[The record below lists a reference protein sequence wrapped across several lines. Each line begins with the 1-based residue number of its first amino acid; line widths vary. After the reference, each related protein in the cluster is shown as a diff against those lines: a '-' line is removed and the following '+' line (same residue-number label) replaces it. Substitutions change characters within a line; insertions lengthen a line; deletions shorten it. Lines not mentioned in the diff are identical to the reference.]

1 MLVLIYNMKK
11 DKFNYIIKEFQEF
24 KLPNI
29 INRQLTISESNKIIS
44 LVGNRRSGK
53 TYFFYQLVKELLVKG
68 IAKDQI
74 LYINFDDD
82 RLYPL
87 KLDELDYLIE
97 SYYELFPENK
107 NKKKYFFLDEIQ
119 TIDNWELF
127 VRRLNDKENI
137 KIYLT
142 GSSSKL
148 LSQEIATSLRGRTL
162 SYYLYTLN
170 FKEFLEFKNFKFTKN
185 DVYSSKRYQLKKL
198 FLEYL
203 NDGSFPEVVLENNL
217 KKEILNNYF
226 DMFIYKDLVER
237 YSIRNIDLL
246 KKLSLYLLTNVSNLF
261 SASSYYKLISKEI
274 SVSKETILEY
284 LSYLKEINLVFS
296 VPIYSFSLKQQQVNP
311 SKIYTI
317 DNGLRNAVSF
327 KFSEDEGRLAENLVF
342 IELKRKL
349 KEIYYWKGK
358 GEVDFVI
365 KNKDNSVD
373 LINVCYNNEIPEREV
388 NSINEFIVKHLNTK
402 INNKIIITKDL
413 EKEEKID
420 ERIIKYIPLW
430 KWLMG

>member
-1 MLVLIYNMKK
+1 MKK
-11 DKFNYIIKEFQEF
+11 DKFRYIINEFTEI
-24 KLPNI
+24 KLPNLI
-29 INRQLTISESNKIIS
+29 SRKLSISETNKIVS

-53 TYFFYQLVKELLVKG
+53 TFYFYQLIKELISKRIPLN
-68 IAKDQI
+68 QI

-87 KLDELDYLIE
+87 NVSNLDDLLET
-97 SYYELFPENK
+97 YYEIYPENK
-107 NKKKYFFLDEIQ
+107 DKQKYFFFDEIQ
-119 TIDNWELF
+119 NIKNWELF
-127 VRRLNDKENI
+127 VRRLNDKEKV

-162 SYYLYTLN
+162 SFNLYTLN
-170 FKEFLEFKNFKFTKN
+170 FREFLEFNNISVVKN
-185 DVYSSKRYQLKKL
+185 DEFKSKRHIIRKKFNE
-198 FLEYL
+198 FL
-203 NDGSFPEVVLENNL
+203 NNGSFPEVTLENNL
-217 KKEILNNYF
+217 KKEILNNYY

-246 KKLSLYLLTNVSNLF
+246 KSLSKYLLTNISCLF
-261 SASSYYKLISKEI
+261 SVSSYHKSINKEMG
-274 SVSKETILEY
+274 VSKDTVLEY
-284 LSYLKEINLVFS
+284 LSYLKEINLIFS
-296 VPIYSFSLKQQQVNP
+296 VSIYSFSLKQQQVNQ
-311 SKIYTI
+311 SKIYCI

-342 IELKRKL
+342 IELKRRL

-373 LINVCYNNEIPEREV
+373 LINVCYSDDIPEREIS
-388 NSINEFIVKHLNTK
+388 SIIEFSVKYPKTK
-402 INNKIIITKDL
+402 INKKIILTKDIERK
-413 EKEEKID
+413 EKEIE
-420 ERIIKYIPLW
+420 YIPIW
-430 KWLMG
+430 KWLLE

>member
-430 KWLMG
+430 KWLIE

>member
-1 MLVLIYNMKK
+1 MKK

-24 KLPNI
+24 KFPNI
-29 INRQLTISESNKIIS
+29 LNRQLIILESNKIIS

-53 TYFFYQLVKELLVKG
+53 TYFFYQLIKELLEKG

-74 LYINFDDD
+74 LYLNFDDD

-87 KLDELDYLIE
+87 KLEDLDCLIE

-107 NKKKYFFLDEIQ
+107 NKIKYFFLDEIQ

-162 SYYLYTLN
+162 SYYLYNLN
-170 FKEFLEFKNFKFTKN
+170 FKEFLEFKNFKFMKK
-185 DVYSSKRYQLKKL
+185 DIYSSKRYQLKKL

-237 YSIRNIDLL
+237 YSIRNVDLL
-246 KKLSLYLLTNVSNLF
+246 KKLSLYLLTNISNLF
-261 SASSYYKLISKEI
+261 SASSYYKSIRKEI

-284 LSYLKEINLVFS
+284 LSYLKEVNLIFS
-296 VPIYSFSLKQQQVNP
+296 VPIYSFSLKKQQVNP

-327 KFSEDEGRLAENLVF
+327 KFSEDEGRLAENLIF
-342 IELKRKL
+342 IELKRRL
-349 KEIYYWKGK
+349 KEIYYWRGK

-365 KNKDNSVD
+365 KNKDNSLD
-373 LINVCYNNEIPEREV
+373 LVNVCYNNEIPEREV
-388 NSINEFIVKHLNTK
+388 SSINEFIDKHLKTK

-413 EKEEKID
+413 EKNEKGIQ
-420 ERIIKYIPLW
+420 YIPLW
-430 KWLMG
+430 KWLLE

>member
-1 MLVLIYNMKK
+1 MKK

-317 DNGLRNAVSF
+317 DNGLRNAISF

-430 KWLMG
+430 KWLIE

>member
-1 MLVLIYNMKK
+1 MKK

-24 KLPNI
+24 NFPSI
-29 INRQLTISESNKIIS
+29 IDRSLIISESNKIIS

-53 TYFFYQLVKELLVKG
+53 TYFFYQLIEKLLAKG
-68 IAKDQI
+68 IAKNQI
-74 LYINFDDD
+74 LYVNFDDD

-87 KLDELDYLIE
+87 KLSDLDDLLE
-97 SYYELFPENK
+97 RYYELFPDNK
-107 NKKKYFFLDEIQ
+107 NKIKYFFLDEIQ
-119 TIDNWELF
+119 NIENWELF

-162 SYYLYTLN
+162 SYNLYTLD

-185 DVYSSKRYQLKKL
+185 DIYSSKRYQLKKF

-203 NDGSFPEVVLENNL
+203 TDGSFPEVVLEDHL
-217 KKEILNNYF
+217 KKEILNNYY

-237 YSIRNIDLL
+237 YSIRNVDLL
-246 KKLSLYLLTNVSNLF
+246 KKLSKYLLTNVSNLF
-261 SASSYYKLISKEI
+261 SASSYHKSISKEI

-284 LSYLKEINLVFS
+284 LSYLKEINLIFT

-342 IELKRKL
+342 IELKRKQ

-358 GEVDFVI
+358 GEIDFVI
-365 KNKDNSVD
+365 KNKDNSLD
-373 LINVCYNNEIPEREV
+373 LINVCYIDEIPKREV
-388 NSINEFIVKHLNTK
+388 DSITEFIEKQPKIK
-402 INNKIIITKDL
+402 INKSIILTKDI
-413 EKEEKID
+413 EKKEK
-420 ERIIKYIPLW
+420 RIEYLPLW
-430 KWLMG
+430 KWLLE

>member
-1 MLVLIYNMKK
+1 MLFHIYNMKK
-11 DKFNYIIKEFQEF
+11 DKFKYIIKEFQEF
-24 KLPNI
+24 KLPSI

-53 TYFFYQLVKELLVKG
+53 TYFFYQLVKELLAKG

-74 LYINFDDD
+74 LYVNFDDD

-87 KLDELDYLIE
+87 KLEELDYLIE

-107 NKKKYFFLDEIQ
+107 NKIKYFFLDEIQ

-127 VRRLNDKENI
+127 VRRLNDKENM

-170 FKEFLEFKNFKFTKN
+170 FKEFLEFKNLKFTKN

-198 FLEYL
+198 FLEFL

-237 YSIRNIDLL
+237 YSIRNVDLL
-246 KKLSLYLLTNVSNLF
+246 KKLSLYLLTNISNLF
-261 SASSYYKLISKEI
+261 SASSYYKSVSKEI

-284 LSYLKEINLVFS
+284 LSYLKEINLIFS

-311 SKIYTI
+311 SKIYAI

-342 IELKRKL
+342 MELKRKL

-358 GEVDFVI
+358 GEVDFII

-373 LINVCYNNEIPEREV
+373 LINVCYNNEIPEREIK
-388 NSINEFIVKHLNTK
+388 SINEFIEKHPNTK

-413 EKEEKID
+413 EKSEKG
-420 ERIIKYIPLW
+420 IKYMPLW
-430 KWLMG
+430 KWLLE

>member
-1 MLVLIYNMKK
+1 MKK
-11 DKFNYIIKEFQEF
+11 DKFKYIIKEFQEF
-24 KLPNI
+24 KFPNI
-29 INRQLTISESNKIIS
+29 INRELTISESNKIIS

-53 TYFFYQLVKELLVKG
+53 TYYFYQLVKELLSKG

-74 LYINFDDD
+74 LYVNFDDD

-87 KLDELDYLIE
+87 KLEELDSLIE

-107 NKKKYFFLDEIQ
+107 NKIKYFFLDEIQ

-127 VRRLNDKENI
+127 VRRLNDKENMS
-137 KIYLT
+137 IYLT

-185 DVYSSKRYQLKKL
+185 DIYSSKRYQLKKL

-237 YSIRNIDLL
+237 YSIRNVDLL
-246 KKLSLYLLTNVSNLF
+246 KKLSLYLLTNISNLF
-261 SASSYYKLISKEI
+261 SASSYYKSISKEI

-311 SKIYTI
+311 SKIYAI

-342 IELKRKL
+342 VELKRKL

-365 KNKDNSVD
+365 KNKDNSID
-373 LINVCYNNEIPEREV
+373 LINVCYDNEIPEREV
-388 NSINEFIVKHLNTK
+388 KSINEFIEKHSKAK

-413 EKEEKID
+413 EKKETIENKT
-420 ERIIKYIPLW
+420 IKYIPLW
-430 KWLMG
+430 KWLLE

>member
-1 MLVLIYNMKK
+1 MEKN
-11 DKFNYIIKEFQEF
+11 KFKYIIKEFQEF
-24 KLPNI
+24 KFPNI
-29 INRQLTISESNKIIS
+29 INRSLIIFESNKITS

-53 TYFFYQLVKELLVKG
+53 TYFFYQLIEKLLAKG
-68 IAKDQI
+68 IARDQI
-74 LYINFDDD
+74 LYINFEDD

-87 KLDELDYLIE
+87 ELSELDDLLE

-107 NKKKYFFLDEIQ
+107 NKIKYFFFDEIQ
-119 TIDNWELF
+119 NIKNWELF

-162 SYYLYTLN
+162 SYNLYTLD
-170 FKEFLEFKNFKFTKN
+170 FKEFLEFKNLKFTKN
-185 DVYSSKRYQLKKL
+185 DVYSSKRYQLKKM

-203 NDGSFPEVVLENNL
+203 NEGSFPEVVLEDNL

-237 YSIRNIDLL
+237 YSIRNVDLL
-246 KKLSLYLLTNVSNLF
+246 KKLAIYLLTNVSNLF
-261 SASSYYKLISKEI
+261 SVSSYHKSICEEI

-284 LSYLKEINLVFS
+284 LSYLKEINLVFT
-296 VPIYSFSLKQQQVNP
+296 VPIYSYSLKQQQVNP

-342 IELKRKL
+342 IELKRKQR
-349 KEIYYWKGK
+349 EIYYWKGK
-358 GEVDFVI
+358 GEIDFVI
-365 KNKDNSVD
+365 KNKDISVD
-373 LINVCYNNEIPEREV
+373 LINVCYSDEIPKREYD
-388 NSINEFIVKHLNTK
+388 SIKEFIEKHPKLK
-402 INNKIIITKDL
+402 INKCIILTKDI

-420 ERIIKYIPLW
+420 NKTIKYIPLW
-430 KWLMG
+430 KWLLE